1 MNENLIKVF
10 CHICGKEYFRYLP
23 YILQNRIIDKKTYK
37 VEWIKRCKT
46 EATKIRK
53 TKS

>member
-23 YILQNRIIDKKTYK
+23 YILQNRIIECPNCGY
-37 VEWIKRCKT
+37 IL
-46 EATKIRK
+46 KIENNISLK
-53 TKS
+53 ELNNGTM